1 MAELTAFIGTY
12 TTRGKSQGIYIYRMD
27 TSTGALK
34 PTGVQSGIDNPSFV
48 AVHPQRRFL
57 YSVSEVRDYRG
68 RHSGAVAAYGINS
81 KTGALTPLNRQPS
94 QGVGPCHVNVD
105 KTGKCVLVANYAS
118 GSVAVFPIKADGS
131 LGEASEAI
139 QHRGSSVVKERQEGP
154 HAHSVNLSPDNRFAF
169 VADLGMDKMMVYRL
183 DSAAGK
189 LAIHQEVPVKPGAG
203 PRHFDFH
210 PNGKYAY
217 LINEIGNTMTAFAYD
232 ADAGKL
238 TEVQTLPTLPAGFT
252 GTSHT
257 ADVHVHP
264 SGIFLYGSNRGH
276 DSIAIYRIDR
286 RNGKLTLV
294 GIEPTQGKTP
304 RNFAIDPSGTFL
316 YAEHQDSDTI
326 VTFKI
331 DQRTGRLTPTGQV
344 TEVPQPVCLK
354 FVSLG

>member
-1 MAELTAFIGTY
+1 
-12 TTRGKSQGIYIYRMD
+12 MD

-34 PTGVQSGIDNPSFV
+34 YVGAQTGIDNPSFV

-68 RHSGAVAAYGINS
+68 RHSGAVAAYSINPT
-81 KTGALTPLNRQPS
+81 TGALTPLNRQPS

-118 GSVAVFPIKADGS
+118 GSVAVFPVQADGS

-139 QHRGSSVVKERQEGP
+139 QHRGSSVVKDRQEGP

-183 DSAAGK
+183 DAATGK
-189 LAIHQEVPVKPGAG
+189 LALHQEVSVKSGAG
-203 PRHFDFH
+203 H
-210 PNGKYAY
+210 
-217 LINEIGNTMTAFAYD
+217 TMTAFAYD
-232 ADAGKL
+232 AGAGKL
-238 TEVQTLPTLPAGFT
+238 TELQTLPTLPEGFS

-264 SGIFLYGSNRGH
+264 SGKFLYGSTRGH
-276 DSIAIYRIDR
+276 DSIAIYTIDQR
-286 RNGKLTLV
+286 TGKLTLA
-294 GIEPTQGKTP
+294 GHQATQGKTP
-304 RNFAIDPSGTFL
+304 RNFAIDPSGAFL

-326 VTFKI
+326 VTFRI
-331 DQRTGRLTPTGQV
+331 DQQTGKLMPTGQV
-344 TEVPQPVCLK
+344 TEVPQPVCLRT
-354 FVSLG
+354 VALG